1 MNADAPR
8 NALKKKLESL
18 SPKLLAPIVI
28 AIVSLVGAFAIVA
41 TAPSVEYKEP
51 ERAIPTVRTIAGK
64 TTTLR
69 HRVRSQGTVAP
80 RTEADLVAEVAGRVV
95 WLSPSFAPGG
105 FIKQGDPLIRIETR
119 DFELAVERQRAALKR
134 TESEYEFAASELRRR
149 EGLSS
154 AGVAS
159 ASQLADARRA
169 ASVAEAAVIDARAG
183 LEQARRDLERSQIRA
198 PFDGRVRDEHVDI
211 GQFVTRGNVL
221 GRLYATDY
229 AEIRLPI
236 PDHEIAFLD
245 LPDPRI
251 ATPETLRE
259 GPEVILRAV
268 FAGRP
273 FEWRGRIVRT
283 EAEIDAKSR
292 MMNVVARVDDPY
304 RESDAERRPPL
315 AVGLFVE
322 AEILGPEASDVI
334 VIPRYALR
342 DESKIL
348 VVDKEDR
355 LHSRP
360 VQVLRIDRDDVLI
373 QGPLADGERI
383 CVSPLQVVVEG
394 GLVHTVEDPKPTAEP
409 DAA

>member
-1 MNADAPR
+1 M
-8 NALKKKLESL
+8 
-18 SPKLLAPIVI
+18 
-28 AIVSLVGAFAIVA
+28 
-41 TAPSVEYKEP
+41 
-51 ERAIPTVRTIAGK
+51 
-64 TTTLR
+64 
-69 HRVRSQGTVAP
+69 
-80 RTEADLVAEVAGRVV
+80 
-95 WLSPSFAPGG
+95 
-105 FIKQGDPLIRIETR
+105 
-119 DFELAVERQRAALKR
+119 
-134 TESEYEFAASELRRR
+134 
-149 EGLSS
+149 
-154 AGVAS
+154 
-159 ASQLADARRA
+159 
-169 ASVAEAAVIDARAG
+169 IDARAG

-304 RESDAERRPPL
+304 RESDAERRPRSRS
-315 AVGLFVE
+315 
-322 AEILGPEASDVI
+322 AS
-334 VIPRYALR
+334 
-342 DESKIL
+342 S
-348 VVDKEDR
+348 
-355 LHSRP
+355 SRP
-360 VQVLRIDRDDVLI
+360 RSWAPR
-373 QGPLADGERI
+373 R
-383 CVSPLQVVVEG
+383 
-394 GLVHTVEDPKPTAEP
+394 PT
-409 DAA
+409 